1 MPMQPRFIPQG
12 AIGQLVPS
20 SNRTVERTVEALLA
34 GYPDWGACYARI
46 PFHPDGTGQPA
57 QGYDLPPIRAAVE
70 LLRDAGVAAISWNG
84 TKGCWDG
91 FQVDR
96 DLGAAMSAV
105 AGCPVVSVALDTLTV
120 LERLGARRIG
130 LVAPGSLAQAELSAR
145 QFGTQGVEVKA
156 MRAFGVAT
164 NHDSAALGASRI
176 AEAARAVAPGVDAVL
191 LWSTNLPGLP
201 VVASL
206 EAELGI
212 PVVDSAAVG
221 VWGCLAA
228 LGLPGWP
235 AAAVGGRMFG
245 VLG

>member
-1 MPMQPRFIPQG
+1 MLVPPR

-20 SNRTVERTVEALLA
+20 SNRTVERTVERLLA
-34 GYPDWGACYARI
+34 GFPDWGACYARI
-46 PFHPDGTGQPA
+46 PFHPDGSGQPA

-105 AGCPVVSVALDTLTV
+105 AGCPVVSVSLDTLTI
-120 LERLGARRIG
+120 LGRLGAKRIG
-130 LVAPGSLAQAELSAR
+130 LVAPGSQDQAALSAR
-145 QFGTQGVEVKA
+145 QFGAQGFEVRA
-156 MRAFGVAT
+156 MRAFGVASNPET
-164 NHDSAALGASRI
+164 AALASSRI

-201 VVASL
+201 VVAAL

-212 PVVDSAAVG
+212 PVVDSASVG

-235 AAAVGGRMFG
+235 AAAVGGRIFG
-245 VLG
+245 LLD

>member
-1 MPMQPRFIPQG
+1 MFMPPR

-20 SNRTVERTVEALLA
+20 SNRTVERTVEALLG

-46 PFHPDGTGQPA
+46 PFHPDGSGQPA
-57 QGYDLPPIRAAVE
+57 HGYDLPPIRAAVA

-84 TKGCWDG
+84 TKGCSDG

-96 DLGAAMSAV
+96 DLGAAMGAV
-105 AGCPVVSVALDTLTV
+105 AGCPVVSVALDTLTI
-120 LERLGARRIG
+120 LGRLGARRIG
-130 LVAPGSLAQAELSAR
+130 LVAPGSLPQAELSAR
-145 QFGTQGVEVKA
+145 QFGAQGVAVAA
-156 MRAFGVAT
+156 MRAFGVAGNPDT
-164 NHDSAALGASRI
+164 AALPPERI
-176 AEAARAVAPGVDAVL
+176 AAAARAVAPGVDAVL

-201 VVASL
+201 VVAAL

-228 LGLPGWP
+228 LGLPGGP
-235 AAAVGGRMFG
+235 AAALGGRMFG
-245 VLG
+245 LLE